1 MTVWL
6 CVSTFWAPFSRRR
19 QNCTSLAP
27 KVHQFGPIRLQP
39 APAATPAAPRD
50 RIRAPTGVWIWR
62 QNNYY
67 AIPDEYSTDTSTH
80 STSLLEPRETCFA
93 FSQDCAVE
101 LWVEVMWHVSGAW
114 DKGTCVQ
121 RKEKQSFTGLVACTN
136 ESHTITTRLTV
147 CRELWY
153 QKLQQHCLLQVPP
166 DYCHAAR
173 ACSVGGLSLELNQV
187 SHIPELLVSHYCYSW
202 TRFWVS
208 VVPPV

>member
-19 QNCTSLAP
+19 QNRTSLAP

-39 APAATPAAPRD
+39 APAAPRD

-80 STSLLEPRETCFA
+80 STSLLAPRETCFA
-93 FSQDCAVE
+93 FSLDCAVE

-114 DKGTCVQ
+114 DKGTRVQ
-121 RKEKQSFTGLVACTN
+121 RKEKQSFTGLVELLSMYKWVTHYHHQTN
-136 ESHTITTRLTV
+136 SLQETLISETTATLSPSGSTRL
-147 CRELWY
+147 LS
-153 QKLQQHCLLQVPP
+153 
-166 DYCHAAR
+166 
-173 ACSVGGLSLELNQV
+173 CSQSL
-187 SHIPELLVSHYCYSW
+187 
-202 TRFWVS
+202 
-208 VVPPV
+208 